1 VNKLLEITL
10 GIVTAI
16 GGFLEIGSL
25 VTAAQAGAEYGFQLL
40 WAIGLGTLLVIFLV
54 EMSGRFAA
62 MSGHT
67 IPAAIRERFG
77 YDFFVLPLVGL
88 LLVMLIVLAAEMG
101 GVCIAIELLT
111 GVGYQWWAIP
121 VALLVWM
128 ILWFG
133 NFAVIEKGA
142 SILGLVTVVF
152 IVCAVW
158 MRPDWRQVGA
168 GFVPS
173 LPSHDGMHY
182 WFIAVSIL
190 GASVSPYLMF
200 FYSAGAV
207 EDKWDASY
215 VTVNRFI
222 AALGMGFGGTIAV
235 SALIVAALVFL
246 PRGIAIDHYDQ
257 VAPMLTDALGPW
269 GFVLFCV
276 SLFIACLG
284 AALEIAVEI
293 GFFVAQGFG
302 WEWSK
307 NRYPREAARFSAVYT
322 LAVALAAL
330 VVLAGLD
337 PLKMTVF
344 SMALT
349 AATLPLATVPF
360 LIIMND
366 EEYLHH
372 HRNGWLS
379 NTVVLTVI
387 LLSFVLAVVT
397 IPLEIFG
404 G

>member
-10 GIVTAI
+10 GIVTAV

-25 VTAAQAGAEYGFQLL
+25 MTAAQAGAEYGFQLL
-40 WAIGLGTLLVIFLV
+40 WAIALGTILVIFLV

-62 MSGHT
+62 VSGHT

-77 YDFFVLPLVGL
+77 LDFFVVPLVGL
-88 LLVMLIVLAAEMG
+88 LLVMLMVLAAEMG
-101 GVCIAIELLT
+101 GVCIAVELLT
-111 GVGYQWWAIP
+111 GVGYQWWAVP
-121 VALLVWM
+121 VALLVWG

-133 NFAVIEKGA
+133 NFSFIEKGA

-158 MRPDWRQVGA
+158 MRPDWTAVAA

-173 LPSHDGMHY
+173 LPSHGSAHY

-207 EDKWDASY
+207 EDNWDTSY

-222 AALGMGFGGTIAV
+222 AALGMSFGGTIAV
-235 SALIVAALVFL
+235 AVLIVATLVFM
-246 PRGIAIDHYDQ
+246 PRGITVDHYDQ
-257 VAPMLTDALGPW
+257 VALMLTDELGPW
-269 GFVLFCV
+269 GFALFCV

-284 AALEIAVEI
+284 AALELALEI

-307 NRYPREAARFSAVYT
+307 NRYPREAARFSAVYS
-322 LAVALAAL
+322 LAIVLGGC

-337 PLKMTVF
+337 PLKLTVF

-366 EEYLHH
+366 EEYVHH
-372 HRNGWLS
+372 HHNGWLS
-379 NTVVLTVI
+379 NAVVLAVI
-387 LLSFVLAVVT
+387 VLSFVLAVVT